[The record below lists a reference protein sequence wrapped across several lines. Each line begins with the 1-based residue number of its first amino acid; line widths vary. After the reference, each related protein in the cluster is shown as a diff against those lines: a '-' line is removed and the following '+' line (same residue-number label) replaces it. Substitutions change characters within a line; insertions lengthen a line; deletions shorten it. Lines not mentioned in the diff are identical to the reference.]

1 MRRSSSTLIIRHL
14 SKYSVDYCYT
24 TSNKLEEKRLSDLLD
39 NLFVDLFVDSLA
51 AFDILSVQGRFDA
64 LLHPLHLA

>member
-1 MRRSSSTLIIRHL
+1 M
-14 SKYSVDYCYT
+14 DYCYT

-51 AFDILSVQGRFDA
+51 AFDISGEQWRFDA
-64 LLHPLHLA
+64 LLHLLHLA

>member
-1 MRRSSSTLIIRHL
+1 M
-14 SKYSVDYCYT
+14 DYCYT

-64 LLHPLHLA
+64 LFHPFHLA